1 MTDKAIISHSIDS
14 LMSDIDK
21 LKEQAYYSVYVPS
34 LRKSVNFA
42 PLEIKHQKELLIAGS
57 DPELAQFKFLTALN
71 NVIRDCV
78 VDKTTPILVTD
89 RPLIALTIRDKC
101 VSNTFNYIDE
111 DGLSLKVDLS
121 EHIKR
126 RKKLKLLTRD
136 KTWKVTSD
144 KIKLSCSIP
153 TLTQDDM
160 FNTYIY
166 NKRPTDFTGAPPS
179 AGDIF
184 IGELAKFIDSI
195 QIGEQSID
203 CRKLLT
209 PTQVVSVLERLP
221 MSITYELTEKL
232 RPAREQ
238 EMASIETD
246 DEVIIPIDAR
256 LFT

>member
-21 LKEQAYYSVYVPS
+21 LKEQAYYTVYVPS
-34 LRKSVNFA
+34 LRKSVKFA
-42 PLEIKHQKELLIAGS
+42 PLEIKHQKDLLIAGS

-71 NVIRDCV
+71 GVIVDCI
-78 VDKTTPILVTD
+78 VDKTIPILVTD
-89 RPLIALTIRDKC
+89 RPLIALAIRDRC

-111 DGLSLKVDLS
+111 DGMSLKINLS
-121 EHIKR
+121 EHINN

-136 KTWKVTSD
+136 KTWKVASD

-153 TLTQDDM
+153 TLIQDDR

-166 NKRPTDFTGAPPS
+166 NKRPTDFAGAPPNT
-179 AGDIF
+179 GDIF
-184 IGELAKFIDSI
+184 IGELAKFIDII

-203 CRKLLT
+203 CRELLT
-209 PTQVVSVLERLP
+209 PTQVVSILERLP

-238 EMASIETD
+238 ELASVETD
-246 DEVIIPIDAR
+246 AEVIIPIDAR